1 VARRADR
8 AAAGGRARDQRQAL
22 EAQRRALAAA
32 CRRRGW
38 RLVAGE
44 RLARGAGRPPAT
56 EAEHTILTVSR
67 RAQAEQLLL
76 ELARLLA
83 SAEKQGW
90 ALSGLDRNPEPP
102 SAEGAISVR
111 ATFAP
116 CEQQLLST
124 RIKAALA
131 RARADGVRLGRRP
144 GIPTHILTRIDR
156 ERNAGKSLAQIANG
170 LNADRIPTAQ
180 GGRRWYPATIRHA
193 LNRTP

>member
-1 VARRADR
+1 MAESDPLQCLDIVGEVRP
-8 AAAGGRARDQRQAL
+8 
-22 EAQRRALAAA
+22 E
-32 CRRRGW
+32 W
-38 RLVAGE
+38 RLVAR
-44 RLARGAGRPPAT
+44 RLPLDCRLVRVRDR
-56 EAEHTILTVSR
+56 VSR

-102 SAEGAISVR
+102 TAEGAISVR

-131 RARADGVRLGRRP
+131 RARANGVRLGRRS
-144 GIPTHILTRIDR
+144 GIPTRILTRIDR

-193 LNRTP
+193 LNRTPQPLPPRRT